1 MSVNT
6 SKLCFYYI
14 QMPTF
19 CFKMLD
25 QMVGYLQCVNS
36 DYKKL
41 KISVYHIYMALFQF
55 AGMGQ

>member
-1 MSVNT
+1 
-6 SKLCFYYI
+6 
-14 QMPTF
+14 MPTF

-41 KISVYHIYMALFQF
+41 KIRVYHIYMALFQF